1 MLATVNALEAMWSE
15 LYNTKVLQPLAS
27 RDKPQ
32 NGESTSST
40 TKASCT
46 SPTPTSRDN
55 KERISSSSSSD
66 MILGSDEQVDG
77 DGGSEG
83 EEEEE
88 GEEERLDLPTNYISP
103 DSVYNVDWT
112 RYLRLMQKY
121 DYTELSPTIRLH
133 LLAYLCNE
141 VMDTT
146 LFSTL
151 ITQLSQNKAQ
161 NILETTTEYTP
172 ETPYNITNTIHT
184 RWMSLGNDRDGRQYW
199 VFNTHDGLRLDIPNA
214 HIDPQVISTDDT
226 ELLQWERR
234 LFCFDSV
241 LNTWLVYDNCT
252 DINALLAWL
261 TNITILESALQISL
275 VNWMRYSNLPITER
289 IVFSTT
295 SSKRSKK
302 GHDVEWDYELAL
314 RQAMRRAQNEEKGR
328 VRKSTSTREQDE
340 SYLSYELSYGS
351 HLSDVPLAPPRS
363 RWDLTDHSYYWL
375 PKHTDTVALLVDLYF
390 PPGCEQLGAGM
401 VQVDGR
407 MVISGFK
414 ADEVSGH
421 TISAE
426 HGLRVGDI
434 VVAVEDR
441 LVFGSVEPVKEA
453 LQALFT
459 RHKSRWSAPTKAST
473 TPTSPTLGSSQVS
486 SAKDGT
492 SLLPVTSPVPPPLT
506 VAERRSR
513 GNLTKS
519 EGTSLGDGDV
529 LHKAS
534 TFTSGFIK
542 AQILVLR
549 QANPHR
555 IYSKHY
561 IFCF

>member
-1 MLATVNALEAMWSE
+1 MWSE
-15 LYNTKVLQPLAS
+15 LYDSKVLQPLAS
-27 RDKPQ
+27 RHKPQ
-32 NGESTSST
+32 NGDSSTSDIT
-40 TKASCT
+40 RAYGNV
-46 SPTPTSRDN
+46 SPTLVIGN
-55 KERISSSSSSD
+55 KERISSSSSSS
-66 MILGSDEQVDG
+66 MTNNGDERVGG
-77 DGGSEG
+77 DDCTDG

-88 GEEERLDLPTNYISP
+88 GRLDLPTNYISP
-103 DSVYNVDWT
+103 DSVYNVDWA

-121 DYTELSPTIRLH
+121 DYIDLSPTVRLH

-161 NILETTTEYTP
+161 TTLETTTEYTT
-172 ETPYNITNTIHT
+172 ETPYNITSTIHT

-226 ELLQWERR
+226 ELLQWDRR
-234 LFCFDSV
+234 LFCYDSV
-241 LNTWLVYDNCT
+241 LNTWLVYDNCAN
-252 DINALLAWL
+252 INALLAWL
-261 TNITILESALQISL
+261 SNITILESALQISL

-289 IVFSTT
+289 IVFSTPA
-295 SSKRSKK
+295 SKRSKK

-328 VRKSTSTREQDE
+328 VRKSTTREQDE
-340 SYLSYELSYGS
+340 SYLSYELSHAS

-459 RHKSRWSAPTKAST
+459 RHKSRWSVPTKAPN
-473 TPTSPTLGSSQVS
+473 TPTSPTLGSPQVS
-486 SAKDGT
+486 SEKDGT

-513 GNLTKS
+513 GSLIKS

-534 TFTSGFIK
+534 TFTTGFIK

-555 IYSKHY
+555 IYSKYY
-561 IFCF
+561 IFCFKWSCNFFSISS